1 VSSSRLLDASAL
13 LALVFREPGH
23 EIVAEA
29 CPATICAANL
39 SEVVAKLVDR
49 GAPPGDAATAHQAA
63 DLEVIQLTEEVAIR
77 AGHLRSATRAVG
89 LSLGD
94 RCCLA
99 TAQLLSLEVLTADAA
114 WESLAAELGLT
125 ITNIRP
131 RGA

>member
-1 VSSSRLLDASAL
+1 LDASAL

-29 CPATICAANL
+29 CPAAISAANL
-39 SEVVAKLVDR
+39 SEVVAKLIDR
-49 GAPPGDAATAHQAA
+49 GAPPGEAATAHQAA
-63 DLEVIQLTEEVAIR
+63 DLAVIQLTEEVAIR
-77 AGHLRSATRAVG
+77 AGHLRVTTQAAG

-99 TAQLLSLEVLTADAA
+99 TAQILGLEVLTADAA
-114 WESLAAELGLT
+114 WQSLAADLGLV

-131 RGA
+131 RT